1 MTPRHLPSR
10 ARPSVERPMG
20 VVDQVVLACSPR
32 NRLATVLGFVLG
44 GVVPI
49 ATYGE
54 AHLDLDWAQPLHCQT
69 ATYLVLGG
77 LAFSAKTVFSW
88 SLRAFRDGWKA
99 GGFVVLLE
107 GVMVTSHVPFLPLV
121 LLAILV
127 AVNGIATGCAL
138 SLDRSRQRSTSTTVI
153 DRALRPAVRSVAA
166 TLALAEASPR
176 DLHRGSESLPA
187 PATRASSRPQ
197 STAPA
202 PQGRFTF
209 AEGSDVN

>member
-1 MTPRHLPSR
+1 MTPRHLSSR
-10 ARPSVERPMG
+10 TRPSAERPMG

-32 NRLATVLGFVLG
+32 NRLATVLGFILG

-49 ATYGE
+49 ATYVE
-54 AHLDLDWAQPLHCQT
+54 AHLDLDVAQPLHCQT
-69 ATYLVLGG
+69 ATFLVLGG

-99 GGFVVLLE
+99 AGFVVLLE

-138 SLDRSRQRSTSTTVI
+138 SLDRSRQRPTSTTVT
-153 DRALRPAVRSVAA
+153 DRVLRPAQRPVAA
-166 TLALAEASPR
+166 TLALVEASTR
-176 DLHRGSESLPA
+176 EIGHRSEPLPA
-187 PATRASSRPQ
+187 PATRASSHPQ